1 MVADFVHL
9 HTHSEFSLLDGSIRI
24 PALVARAKD
33 YGMSAVALTDHG
45 AMYGIIEFYTACKNM
60 GIKPIIGCEVYLAP
74 KNRFEKTAKDEKLHH
89 LLLLAKDLTGYQNL
103 MKIVSIGYLEGFYY
117 RPRLDTDILTAH
129 NSGLIAL
136 SACLSGKIPRF
147 LAADRYDEA
156 RETLGQY
163 IDIFGR
169 ENFFL
174 EMQDQEL
181 EDQDKVNAG
190 LFKLSK
196 ESGASLVATNDVH
209 YLDMED
215 HTAHDVLLCIQTGA
229 QVSDENRLHFKTDQ
243 FYFKNKDEM
252 GAIFGDF
259 PSAIENTLKV
269 AEMCNLDI
277 PLGQYLLPYYE
288 VPNGYDLDS
297 YLYKTA
303 FDDFPK
309 KFPSA
314 NEKVV
319 ERLKYELDVIKKM
332 GYAGYFLI
340 IWDLIKFARTNGI
353 RVGPGR
359 GSAAGSLLSYVLNIT
374 NINPLEYGLLFERF
388 LNPERKSLPD
398 IDIDFPP
405 EKRDE
410 VIRYISKKYGENR
423 VAQIITFGTLAARAA
438 TRDAARVFG
447 YSYAVGDKLAKL
459 IPVNPSDYVSIS
471 RAIEMSEQLKLEYRN
486 NPDSKK
492 ILDTAMK
499 IEGLARQDSI
509 HAAGVVISADDLTN
523 YTPLQRKSE
532 PEIVTQ
538 YNMVDV
544 QKIGL
549 LKMDILGLTTLT
561 VIDKTLKIIKRTRS
575 EDLDLDNIDLSDET
589 TYQLLRKGET
599 LGVFQLER
607 AGMRQLLVEL
617 KPTCF
622 EDIIAL
628 LALYRPGPLQSGL
641 VSDFVAAKHGRKS
654 ISYLDPSLKPILSE
668 TYGIMVY
675 QEQIMMIAMSM
686 AGFTMS
692 EADDFRAAI
701 SKKKRELLAH
711 LREKFINGVIAKGY
725 PNQIANRVFDLINNF
740 GEYGFN
746 KSHSAAYARISF
758 QTAYLKAHYP
768 VEFLAAELTER
779 MRNQEKVVQY
789 LIEAKRMD
797 IDILPPD
804 VNESYGDFTVVSDK
818 IRFGLGAIRNVGES
832 VVANIVEQRQ
842 KSGPYRSFYDFCRRL
857 DSSVLN
863 KRVIE
868 SFIKAG
874 AFDSF
879 GRTRKHLMNNFEE
892 IISTCEKFKK
902 DAQAGQFSLFAASQD
917 DLNIQEEKNIVDE
930 EFSREEFLSL
940 EKEMLGFYVSE
951 HPLEGFIDNLRT
963 YCDMTIEELDDQPD
977 GTVCTIAGIV
987 SKVQQT
993 RTKKGEIMGYVTVDD
1008 MTSSIEVIVF
1018 PSLLADNAEFMI
1030 EDKIITV
1037 RGRLDVKEDQTK
1049 FIATAISGID
1059 LNSKGKQNLNIR
1071 IKQNDLDENSS
1082 NLLNSI
1088 LKSHPGRAYV
1098 NLIVRSTE
1106 GDVIFR
1112 LPDEFRVEIN
1122 DSLCSE
1128 VKNLLGHD
1136 TLIYMS

>member
-1 MVADFVHL
+1 MIADFVHL

-24 PALVARAKD
+24 PELVTRARE

-45 AMYGIIEFYTACKNM
+45 AMYGIIEFYTTCKNM
-60 GIKPIIGCEVYLAP
+60 EIKPIVGCEVYLAP
-74 KNRFEKTAKDEKLHH
+74 RSRVERTSKDEKLHH

-117 RPRLDTDILTAH
+117 RPRLDNEVLAAH
-129 NSGLIAL
+129 SSGLIAL
-136 SACLSGKIPRF
+136 SACLSGKIPKM
-147 LAADRYDEA
+147 LVSDRYDDA
-156 RETLGQY
+156 RVTLSQY
-163 IDIFGR
+163 LDIFGK

-174 EMQDQEL
+174 EIQNQGL

-190 LFKLSK
+190 LLKLSE
-196 ESGASLVATNDVH
+196 ESGVGLVATNDVH
-209 YLDMED
+209 YLDKED
-215 HTAHDVLLCIQTGA
+215 HAAHDVLLCIQTGT
-229 QVSDENRLHFKTDQ
+229 QVSDENRLHFNSDQ
-243 FYFKNKDEM
+243 FYFKNKEEM
-252 GAIFGDF
+252 NAVFKDC
-259 PSAIENTLKV
+259 PVALENTLKV
-269 AEMCNLDI
+269 AEMCNLEI
-277 PLGQYLLPYYE
+277 PLGQNLLPYYK
-288 VPNGYDLDS
+288 VPEGYDLDS
-297 YLYKTA
+297 YLYKIA
-303 FDDFPK
+303 FDNLPK
-309 KFPSA
+309 KFPNA
-314 NEKVV
+314 DEKVV
-319 ERLKYELDVIKKM
+319 ERLRYELDVIKKM

-340 IWDLIKFARTNGI
+340 IWDLIKFARNHDI

-359 GSAAGSLLSYVLNIT
+359 GSAAGSLLSYVLDIT

-405 EKRDE
+405 ERRDE
-410 VIRYISKKYGENR
+410 IIKYISEKYGENK
-423 VAQIITFGTLAARAA
+423 VAQIITFGTMAARAA

-471 RAIEMSEQLKLEYRN
+471 KAIEMSEQLRLEYKN

-499 IEGLARQDSI
+499 LEGLARQDSI

-575 EDLDLDNIDLSDET
+575 EDLDLDKIDLSDEAT
-589 TYQLLRKGET
+589 FQLLRRGDT

-617 KPTCF
+617 RPTCF

-641 VSDFVAAKHGRKS
+641 VSDFVAAKHGKKP
-654 ISYLDPSLKPILSE
+654 ITYLDPSLKPILKE

-711 LREKFINGVIAKGY
+711 LREKFINGVIANGY
-725 PNQIANRVFDLINNF
+725 SEQAAKKVFDLINNF

-789 LIEAKRMD
+789 LFESKRMS

-804 VNESYGDFTVVSDK
+804 VNESYGDFTVVGDK

-832 VVANIVEQRQ
+832 VVASIVAERQRGGQ
-842 KSGPYRSFYDFCRRL
+842 YSSFYDFCKRL
-857 DSSVLN
+857 DSTVLN

-868 SFIKAG
+868 SLVKAG

-879 GRTRKHLMNNFEE
+879 GRTRKYLLNNFEE
-892 IISTCEKFKK
+892 IITACEKIKK
-902 DAQAGQFSLFAASQD
+902 DAQAGQFSLFAAP
-917 DLNIQEEKNIVDE
+917 QEDFAIRKGENVIDE
-930 EFSREEFLSL
+930 EFSREEFLAY

-951 HPLEGFIDNLRT
+951 HPLEGIVENLRMH
-963 YCDMTIEELDDQPD
+963 CDMTIEELEDQPD
-977 GTVCTIAGIV
+977 GTLCTIAGIV
-987 SKVQQT
+987 SKVQHT
-993 RTKKGEIMGYVTVDD
+993 RTKKGEIMGYVTIDD
-1008 MTSSIEVIVF
+1008 MTSSIDVIVF
-1018 PSLLADNAEFMI
+1018 PSLLAENVELI
-1030 EDKIITV
+1030 VEDKIISV

-1049 FIATAISGID
+1049 FVATSISGID
-1059 LNSKGKQNLNIR
+1059 LNSKDKQNVNIR
-1071 IKQNDLDENSS
+1071 IKLSDLDEDTS
-1082 NLLNSI
+1082 NHLNSI
-1088 LKSHPGRAYV
+1088 LKSHPGKAYV
-1098 NLIVRSTE
+1098 NLIVPS
-1106 GDVIFR
+1106 GDSHVTFR
-1112 LPDEFRVEIN
+1112 LQDEFRVEVN
-1122 DSLCSE
+1122 DLLCSE
-1128 VKNLLGHD
+1128 IKSLLGPG
-1136 TLIYMS
+1136 TSIYIS